1 MEAQNCRLNP
11 AGWAA
16 AIQRRRPAEARRPE
30 VGSLGF
36 VLYVWHSTLNQVGQL
51 VMEASDDVHKAALRT
66 ARDRT
71 LSLFHHMNASSSS
84 LAKVFSN
91 NSFSAP
97 DQQVSRALFLTYM
110 AFYPIVTQVSFF
122 REDGLLFSYFGQGN
136 GTTSAIFSNG
146 SASHSGSSVPS
157 CYYSQ
162 VVDHDTG
169 THVGNPVAASVVP
182 STTTWLND
190 AFSHTFSFISLG
202 SKWNEA
208 KDRLILV
215 TAPVKVRGLEK
226 TLSAILSLGISVQG
240 LVDMID
246 ILGAHGGSFFLV
258 TDDGQVLQKGGIIP
272 NGLLSL
278 DNGTLSIHIES
289 PKMGNFAKES
299 AVSCNAG
306 NGFVDVT
313 ILDIG
318 GQSFK
323 FYCASLHVGINVSCP
338 QFGTISYFLLLSVLF
353 MAVVTC
359 VLVFQWIIKYQRRDT
374 FLHSS
379 LIKQKEATQQAE
391 RKSMNKSLAFAS
403 ASHDVRTS
411 LAGIIGLIE
420 LCQAEVS
427 PHSELDK
434 NLDQMNVCAS
444 KLYGILNSVLDMSK
458 VEAGK
463 MQLEE
468 AEFDIAK
475 VIEESVDIFHIVALK
490 KGLEVIWDPCD
501 GSVLSSSRVK
511 GDSGRLKQILD
522 NLLSNAVKFT
532 LEGHVLVRAWA
543 RRLNLEALTNPHA
556 YDCNFSTV
564 PSLLSCFSVKNQD
577 VFGHCSSIYSADFD
591 PNAIEFV
598 FEVDD
603 TGVGIPRDK
612 RESIFENFVQVK
624 ESMNGQGGTGLGLGI
639 VQSYVRLMGGEI
651 NIIDKGLDEKGTC
664 FRFNVFLKSTAA
676 AAAEGGVEFLSPE
689 DQVPAD
695 LPSSSASAS
704 AFQRR
709 HHHRVVQSGSRA
721 MRGLK
726 HEATH
731 GVLLIQGEETRKILA
746 RWLEGLGV
754 RVWVVDHWELLTP
767 TLEKIKQKPSLSHL
781 SIFERS
787 HAAVAPGIDQIPPA
801 AIHDPHTKMT
811 SFSGTS
817 AARILIIVDMGFE
830 FYRNSHLSLN
840 SLLKSINHNECR
852 VVWLANSNTP
862 TAEIAIL
869 KNKEVP
875 CDLLLHKPL
884 HGSRLQA
891 ILDLLQGFG
900 EPMDPI
906 LPEVGRGKGDP
917 DLPFHRDD
925 KPLSGLRVL
934 IAEDNPV
941 LRRLTSATLS
951 RLGATAESCEN
962 GREAVEL
969 VRRTMRGE
977 WFRED
982 GGVEKQRQ
990 QSGWFLR
997 RPPFDIIFMDCEMPI
1012 MDGYQATKQ
1021 IRDEEKQ
1028 HGFHIPIVAL
1038 TAHALG
1044 EEGVDFRQAGMDFH
1058 LMKPLQPALLMDAH
1072 FLSLFSSQ
1080 IFCFFLKGSCM
1091 R

>member
-1 MEAQNCRLNP
+1 MIKPTVSKLVLFLSFLMLA
-11 AGWAA
+11 
-16 AIQRRRPAEARRPE
+16 
-30 VGSLGF
+30 GSLGF

-323 FYCASLHVGINVSCP
+323 FYCASLHVGINVVFVLAFPHVSLISHAHK
-338 QFGTISYFLLLSVLF
+338 FGTISYFLLLSVLF

-664 FRFNVFLKSTAA
+664 FRFN
-676 AAAEGGVEFLSPE
+676 
-689 DQVPAD
+689 
-695 LPSSSASAS
+695 
-704 AFQRR
+704 
-709 HHHRVVQSGSRA
+709 
-721 MRGLK
+721 
-726 HEATH
+726 
-731 GVLLIQGEETRKILA
+731 GEETRKILA

-787 HAAVAPGIDQIPPA
+787 HAAVAPGIGSDPSAADNASEIQPDPLLPLKAPA

-906 LPEVGRGKGDP
+906 LPEKGDP

-1058 LMKPLQPALLMDAH
+1058 LMKPLQPALLMDAVR
-1072 FLSLFSSQ
+1072 Q
-1080 IFCFFLKGSCM
+1080 INKI
-1091 R
+1091 